1 MAKKPT
7 AKAPAQHRASWSKQ
21 DVATLKKMAKRR
33 PVGIIAYELGR
44 TEAAIR
50 NKVRT
55 LGLSMKPPER
65 SPYGRP

>member
-1 MAKKPT
+1 MARKPT
-7 AKAPAQHRASWSKQ
+7 TKAPAQHRASWSKQ
-21 DVATLKKMAKRR
+21 DVAMLKKMAKRR
-33 PVGIIAYELGR
+33 PVGIIASELGR
-44 TEAAIR
+44 TEAAVR